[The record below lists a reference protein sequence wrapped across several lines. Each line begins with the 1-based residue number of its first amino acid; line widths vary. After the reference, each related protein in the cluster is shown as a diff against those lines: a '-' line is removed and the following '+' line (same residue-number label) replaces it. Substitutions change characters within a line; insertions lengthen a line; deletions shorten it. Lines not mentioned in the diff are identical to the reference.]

1 MQRAVTLDELEDVEG
16 NVAIGHT
23 GMHGQ
28 QPLEDCKHELALLHI
43 GDLQLEDAEE
53 ELTFSRKDIN
63 SSALFLSGNSTK
75 LSPFKQ

>member
-1 MQRAVTLDELEDVEG
+1 MVGRDVQRAVTLDELEDVEG

-53 ELTFSRKDIN
+53 ELTGHSFTTRTDSETIVFYGFVD
-63 SSALFLSGNSTK
+63 
-75 LSPFKQ
+75 